1 MEFDKKMIGITI
13 LFIALIGSVSYNVF
27 EVGEELVC
35 RTNKPNGWEII
46 EEYDNFVKAECPY
59 ITKPSVI
66 AYCKSFRSTAKYLRY
81 GCKELVLEQI
91 NDDDIIS
98 NQEICNQ
105 EKCVKVIK
113 NGK

>member
-59 ITKPSVI
+59 ITKDPLI
-66 AYCKSFRSTAKYLRY
+66 AYCKSFRSTPSYLRY
-81 GCKELVLEQI
+81 GCEEIFLVQLKEDI
-91 NDDDIIS
+91 NS

-105 EKCVKVIK
+105 EECIK
-113 NGK
+113 QEVD